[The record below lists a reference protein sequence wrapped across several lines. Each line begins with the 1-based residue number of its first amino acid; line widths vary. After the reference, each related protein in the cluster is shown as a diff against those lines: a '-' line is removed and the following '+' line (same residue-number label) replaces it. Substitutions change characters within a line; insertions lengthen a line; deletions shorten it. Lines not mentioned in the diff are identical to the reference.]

1 VQLKIMNKNIEFEL
15 SKGKDDVILGINIRS
30 SKDDLDDTMVISL
43 FLTYEEFGQLKEIL
57 GVGKK

>member
-1 VQLKIMNKNIEFEL
+1 MNKNIEFEL
-15 SKGKDDVILGINIRS
+15 SKGNDDVILGINIRN

-43 FLTYEEFGQLKEIL
+43 FLTYEEFGQLEEML

>member
-1 VQLKIMNKNIEFEL
+1 MQLKIMNKNIEFEL
-15 SKGKDDVILGINIRS
+15 SKGNDDVILGINIRN

-43 FLTYEEFGQLKEIL
+43 FLTYEEFGQLEEML